1 MRSQGSNILP
11 RAPHSGDTHPRG
23 LFHPTCPVQGPC
35 RSIPLE
41 VAGSMG
47 WPGHS
52 APPGFDLAVPKSPW
66 NSGWKR
72 SPEWPVAHASC

>member
-41 VAGSMG
+41 VAGPMG

-52 APPGFDLAVPKSPW
+52 APPGFYLAVPESPLELRMEE
-66 NSGWKR
+66 K
-72 SPEWPVAHASC
+72 P